1 MAGITMFHLEKED
14 KGIYLVGTNIRDL
27 FKICNNMEERNV
39 IFEGILSEMLK
50 LLRMVDKQNFP
61 KEEFFSLFQK
71 WRSITNGEKIVF
83 LNVHLK
89 TFM

>member
-50 LLRMVDKQNFP
+50 LLRMVDKQKFP
-61 KEEFFSLFQK
+61 KRGVLFFISEMKEYYK
-71 WRSITNGEKIVF
+71 W
-83 LNVHLK
+83 
-89 TFM
+89 